1 MGYIGHMIESQAA
14 ILAYID
20 IFYSWAIFAACLIPV
35 VLLLIRRV
43 RRGAAEAT
51 AMH

>member
-1 MGYIGHMIESQAA
+1 M
-14 ILAYID
+14 AYID
-20 IFYSWAIFAACLIPV
+20 IFYSWAIFAAVLVPL

-43 RRGAAEAT
+43 GPRGGAAA

>member
-1 MGYIGHMIESQAA
+1 MGYIGHMIDRPGGL
-14 ILAYID
+14 LAYID

>member
-1 MGYIGHMIESQAA
+1 MIESQAA

-43 RRGAAEAT
+43 QRGAAEAT